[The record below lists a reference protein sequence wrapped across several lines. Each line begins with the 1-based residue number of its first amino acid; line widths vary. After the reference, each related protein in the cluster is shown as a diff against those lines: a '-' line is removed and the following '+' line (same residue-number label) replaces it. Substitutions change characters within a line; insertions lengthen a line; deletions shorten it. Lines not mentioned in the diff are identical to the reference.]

1 MKKKQVSQWA
11 KTITEEIHMTNKHGK
26 CSTHDKREKT

>member
-11 KTITEEIHMTNKHGK
+11 KAITEEIHMANKHGK
-26 CSTHDKREKT
+26 CSTPDK